1 MDLLNLRLAWPVPGQ
16 VKETSENG
24 EMGRQTRKWKLGS
37 EMGKG
42 LSHGIMDQESDGV
55 ETWRWGWG
63 GDETRYP
70 GPVPGQS
77 RPPADTRAE

>member
-16 VKETSENG
+16 AKETSENG

-42 LSHGIMDQESDGV
+42 LSHGIMDQETDGV
-55 ETWRWGWG
+55 ETWRWG
-63 GDETRYP
+63 
-70 GPVPGQS
+70 
-77 RPPADTRAE
+77 